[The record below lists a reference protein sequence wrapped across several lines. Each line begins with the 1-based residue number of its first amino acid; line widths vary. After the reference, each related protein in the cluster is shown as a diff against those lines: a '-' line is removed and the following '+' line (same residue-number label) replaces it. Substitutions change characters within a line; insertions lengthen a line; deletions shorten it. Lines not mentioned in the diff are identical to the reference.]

1 MAGVLK
7 PSPGALRII
16 DDLEEGLAIVVNG
29 NTAPKNI
36 AAGQYLFIKNHST
49 LATGGYHA
57 TAAISSGGTISSSNV
72 AADADGIANSL
83 NSKIVIRKSNAIS
96 KAIASNEKGN
106 IATSYDTIV
115 PDGYTLINRSFM
127 RTDNGGYNIIVI
139 PSMNGN
145 YVVYESTGS
154 APTLTGYVIDTWYK
168 E

>member
-49 LATGGYHA
+49 LTTGGYHA

-72 AADADGIANSL
+72 AADADGIANSI
-83 NSKIVIRKSNAIS
+83 NSKLGGFIVEKYSSTLDNTNAENTYSTNITFTNYANVGIVVGNYARSTASDALVKWTLNKDGTLTLTKANASWGSSNAF
-96 KAIASNEKGN
+96 
-106 IATSYDTIV
+106 TI
-115 PDGYTLINRSFM
+115 T
-127 RTDNGGYNIIVI
+127 VI
-139 PSMNGN
+139 H
-145 YVVYESTGS
+145 
-154 APTLTGYVIDTWYK
+154 D
-168 E
+168 

>member
-83 NSKIVIRKSNAIS
+83 NSNKVNMAVFTKTSVTVPANGHLNVNDSFSVSGTVIAAVVLSTPNNAYIFGSASWSNTAVTIGLYNS
-96 KAIASNEKGN
+96 
-106 IATSYDTIV
+106 ATSDV
-115 PDGYTLINRSFM
+115 SGS
-127 RTDNGGYNIIVI
+127 
-139 PSMNGN
+139 
-145 YVVYESTGS
+145 VVYG
-154 APTLTGYVIDTWYK
+154 VIYR
-168 E
+168 

>member
-83 NSKIVIRKSNAIS
+83 NSKLSIVTKTHTFSNVGAGAGTWETVQLSVPSGKTLLMASVYQTSGLNLAPVWI
-96 KAIASNEKGN
+96 KAVGSSSVDVMVWNGRTG
-106 IATSYDTIV
+106 ATDVGVT
-115 PDGYTLINRSFM
+115 
-127 RTDNGGYNIIVI
+127 
-139 PSMNGN
+139 
-145 YVVYESTGS
+145 VVG
-154 APTLTGYVIDTWYK
+154 LCW
-168 E
+168 